1 MIGDHI
7 KQLVNMKWTLLI
19 NSLPEECQEL
29 ICDDGINLVLFAFP
43 IVVNHDKDQ
52 VGDYRI

>member
-7 KQLVNMKWTLLI
+7 KQLVDMKWALLI

-43 IVVNHDKDQ
+43 IVVDKDQ
-52 VGDYRI
+52 VGD

>member
-7 KQLVNMKWTLLI
+7 KQLVDMKWTLLI

-43 IVVNHDKDQ
+43 IVVNYDKDQ